1 MNNIILKLIN
11 SKYYSV
17 LLLWMGIIYCFYPV
31 SWFHSSIGIG
41 CLVYLLFN
49 YKALMIDKKIVAV
62 SFFAVWILVSAL
74 ANFDLGFYDNIGL
87 LKKNFYFYFYF
98 LFLVIY
104 FKENRLEKFF
114 DKFLCISAIYT
125 IIGYIEVFSGI
136 HLDKFFL
143 IFRERDLNPHLP
155 FSETLNRLL
164 SVCPKYDPNYVGF
177 LLMLALVMCLFAL
190 FKKDDKNIL
199 KWIFGSCFFGVG
211 IIFTGSRGAILT
223 AVCTSIVF
231 CMLMA
236 IFTHR
241 QHFIKKILVA
251 LLLVV
256 IGTGIFSYIMPENII
271 INKMNALE
279 NGALY
284 DRNSSEGM
292 RVAMILAAV
301 DIIKE
306 NPLTGL
312 SFIGFREFIRGTSI
326 YSNRFE
332 VYPFSDPHNFL
343 LSMAVEGG
351 LPLVLVFLYL
361 VYNVILK
368 SFNKKFVKQSI
379 CRFWV
384 LGWTF
389 VFIFN
394 IPFEYT
400 LRDECRINL
409 LYTFFALSV
418 LYCNTGENDNERF
431 IRNL

>member
-1 MNNIILKLIN
+1 MINNILKIIN

-17 LLLWMGIIYCFYPV
+17 ILLWMGIIYCFYPV

-49 YKALMIDKKIVAV
+49 YKDLVINKKIVAV
-62 SFFAVWILVSAL
+62 SFFAIWILVSAL

-104 FKENRLEKFF
+104 FKENTLDKFF
-114 DKFLCISAIYT
+114 DKFLCISVIYT
-125 IIGYIEVFSGI
+125 FIGYIEVFSGT

-143 IFRERDLNPHLP
+143 IFRDRDLNPHLS

-190 FKKDDKNIL
+190 FKNDDKNIL
-199 KWIFGSCFFGVG
+199 KWIVGSCFFSIG
-211 IIFTGSRGAILT
+211 IILTGSRGAILT

-241 QHFIKKILVA
+241 QHLIKKILVA

-256 IGTGIFSYIMPENII
+256 IGMGMFSYIMPENII
-271 INKMNALE
+271 TSKMNALE

-301 DIIKE
+301 DIVKE

-312 SFIGFREFIRGTSI
+312 SFIGFREFTRGSTI
-326 YSNRFE
+326 YSERFE
-332 VYPFSDPHNFL
+332 TYPFSDPHNFL
-343 LSMAVEGG
+343 LSLAVEGG
-351 LPLVLVFLYL
+351 IPIVLVFLYL
-361 VYNVILK
+361 VYSVILK
-368 SFNKKFVKQSI
+368 SCNKKNIEQYIYKLWI
-379 CRFWV
+379 LGWV
-384 LGWTF
+384 LA
-389 VFIFN
+389 FIFN

-400 LRDECRINL
+400 LRDECRIVL
-409 LYTFFALSV
+409 MYTFFALSV
-418 LYCNTGENDNERF
+418 LYCNIGENDNEK
-431 IRNL
+431 IIKNL

>member
-1 MNNIILKLIN
+1 MINILSKIVN
-11 SKYYSV
+11 SKYYSI

-49 YKALMIDKKIVAV
+49 YKALVINKKIVAV

-87 LKKNFYFYFYF
+87 LKKNFYFYFYS

-104 FKENRLEKFF
+104 FKENTLDKFF
-114 DKFLCISAIYT
+114 DKFLCISVIYT
-125 IIGYIEVFSGI
+125 LIGYIEVFSGTR
-136 HLDKFFL
+136 LDKFFL
-143 IFRERDLNPHLP
+143 IFRDRDLNPHLP

-164 SVCPKYDPNYVGF
+164 AACPKYDPNYVGF

-190 FKKDDKNIL
+190 FKNDDKNIL
-199 KWIFGSCFFGVG
+199 KWIVSSCFFSIG
-211 IIFTGSRGAILT
+211 IILTGSRGAILT

-241 QHFIKKILVA
+241 QHLIKKILVA

-256 IGTGIFSYIMPENII
+256 IGTGMFSYTMPENII
-271 INKMNALE
+271 TSKMNALE

-301 DIIKE
+301 DIVKE

-312 SFIGFREFIRGTSI
+312 SFIGFREFVRGTSI
-326 YSNRFE
+326 YSDRFE
-332 VYPFSDPHNFL
+332 TNPLSDPHNFL
-343 LSMAVEGG
+343 LSLAVEGG
-351 LPLVLVFLYL
+351 LPLVVIFFYLIYKMMLKTCERNFVNFHLYKL
-361 VYNVILK
+361 WI
-368 SFNKKFVKQSI
+368 
-379 CRFWV
+379 
-384 LGWTF
+384 LGWMLAF
-389 VFIFN
+389 LFN
-394 IPFEYT
+394 IPFEYSM
-400 LRDECRINL
+400 RDECRFIL

-418 LYCNTGENDNERF
+418 IYCNDTKNEKLL
-431 IRNL
+431 IS